1 LSPRFL
7 REPLLH
13 FLVLGAALFGLFSIV
28 DKKSTEAP
36 TKIVISAARVSAL
49 ADRFARTWRRAPT
62 EQELQGLVEDYIRDE
77 VFYREGRAAGLD
89 RDDFVIHRRVRQ
101 KMELLAEDMTTA
113 EPSDEQLAAYLAS
126 NPEQFWTEDRAT
138 FHQVFLSATRR
149 GSALEDDAKR
159 LAATLDP
166 ATAAVDTTAIGD
178 PFLLGDEFREM
189 SRSDV
194 SHTFG
199 EAFAKQLGAVEP
211 GHWQGPIP
219 SSFGAHFI
227 FVDKRTKGRL
237 PPLNTI
243 REAVQREWLN
253 AHRIEAEQKLY
264 RALLDRYQIVME
276 AAAKGVGSEA
286 AR

>member
-1 LSPRFL
+1 LKSRL
-7 REPLLH
+7 LQEPLLH

-28 DKKSTEAP
+28 EKESADAP
-36 TKIVISAARVSAL
+36 TTIVISAARVSAL

-62 EQELQGLVEDYIRDE
+62 EQELQGLVEEDIRDE

-89 RDDFVIHRRVRQ
+89 RDDFIIHRRVRQ

-113 EPSDEQLAAYLAS
+113 EPSDEELASYLAS
-126 NPEQFWTEDRAT
+126 NPEQFWTEDRVT

-149 GSALEDDAKR
+149 GSALRDDAKR
-159 LAATLDP
+159 LAAILDH
-166 ATAAVDTTAIGD
+166 ASAAVDTTAIGD
-178 PFLLGDEFREM
+178 PFLLGEEFREM
-189 SRSDV
+189 LRSDV

-199 EAFAKQLGAVEP
+199 EAFAKQLSAVEP
-211 GHWQGPIP
+211 GLWQGPIL

-227 FVDKRTKGRL
+227 FVDERTKGGL

-243 REAVQREWLN
+243 RGAVQREWLN

-264 RALLDRYQIVME
+264 QALLERYRIVME
-276 AAAKGVGSEA
+276 TAPKNVGPEA